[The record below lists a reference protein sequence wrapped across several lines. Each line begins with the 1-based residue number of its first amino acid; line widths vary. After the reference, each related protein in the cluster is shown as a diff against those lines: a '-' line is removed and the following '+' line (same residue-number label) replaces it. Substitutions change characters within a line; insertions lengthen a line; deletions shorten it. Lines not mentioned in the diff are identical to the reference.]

1 MKRTAAN
8 LGILV
13 LATVAVTMVLTTC
26 CGCCGKMPG
35 LDLDLRDQIFRL
47 GDTAP
52 VPISKDK

>member
-35 LDLDLRDQIFRL
+35 VDLDFRDQLFRV
-47 GDTAP
+47 GDVSP
-52 VPISKDK
+52 VPIAKDK